1 MALYAIGEALIDFV
15 PSRPGK
21 PAADIRYTPAVGG
34 APLNVAA
41 AYARLGG
48 ESYILSQVG
57 DDAFGAQIA
66 ATAQA
71 AGVDTRYLKRSR
83 AAKTAL
89 AFVTLHDNGE
99 REFAFYRDPSADML
113 YQPENLAAIT
123 PQPGDILH
131 YCSVSLTP
139 GPMRD
144 AHRAAIE
151 RFRAA
156 GATVSFDIN
165 LRLPLWPNPAEL
177 YAAVQEYLPL
187 ADILK
192 ISDDELEFVTGERDP
207 ARGVGQLQ
215 RGAVKH
221 VIYTRGA
228 QGAAWYDADGQRG
241 AVDAYPVQAV
251 DATGAGDAFIG
262 GLLAEMSRLNLNL
275 HQALTDEHIAALLH
289 HAAAVG
295 AITTLQRGAIN
306 SMPDREQLHAFHA
319 QHAQGGASTP
329 THR

>member
-21 PAADIRYTPAVGG
+21 PDANIRYTPAVGG

-48 ESYILSQVG
+48 KSYILSQVG
-57 DDAFGAQIA
+57 DDAFGEQIA
-66 ATAQA
+66 TTAQA
-71 AGVDTRYLKRSR
+71 AGVDTRYLQRTS

-89 AFVTLHDNGE
+89 AFVTLYDNGE

-139 GPMRD
+139 GPMRE
-144 AHRAAIE
+144 AHRVAIE

-165 LRLPLWPNPAEL
+165 LRLPLWPNPADL

-192 ISDDELEFVTGERDP
+192 ISDDELEFVTGEREP
-207 ARGVGQLQ
+207 ARGIAQLQ

-221 VIYTRGA
+221 VIYTCGA
-228 QGAAWYDADGQRG
+228 QGASWYDASGQRG
-241 AVDAYPVQAV
+241 AVDAYKVQAL

-262 GLLAEMSRLNLNL
+262 GLLAEMSRLGLNL
-275 HQALTDEHIAALLH
+275 QQALADSDIAALLR

-306 SMPDREQLHAFHA
+306 SMPDRDRLHAFQQENRHE
-319 QHAQGGASTP
+319 
-329 THR
+329 

>member
-48 ESYILSQVG
+48 KSYILSQVG
-57 DDAFGAQIA
+57 DDAFGEQIA

-71 AGVDTRYLKRSR
+71 AGVDTRYLQRTS

-89 AFVTLHDNGE
+89 AFVTLYENGE

-113 YQPENLAAIT
+113 YAAENLAAIT

-139 GPMRD
+139 GPMRE
-144 AHRAAIE
+144 AHRVAIE

-156 GATVSFDIN
+156 GALISFDIN
-165 LRLPLWPNPAEL
+165 LRLPLWQNPADL

-187 ADILK
+187 ADIIK
-192 ISDDELEFVTGERDP
+192 ISDNELEFVTGEIDP
-207 ARGVGQLQ
+207 ARGMRQLQ

-221 VIYTRGA
+221 VIYTCGA
-228 QGAAWYDADGQRG
+228 DGAAWYDARGQRG
-241 AVDAYPVQAV
+241 AVNAYRVQAV

-262 GLLAEMSRLNLNL
+262 GLLAETSRRNLDL
-275 HQALTDEHIAALLH
+275 QQSAYRRTHRRALAPCRCRRRH
-289 HAAAVG
+289 HHPA
-295 AITTLQRGAIN
+295 TRR
-306 SMPDREQLHAFHA
+306 DK
-319 QHAQGGASTP
+319 QHARPRPPATIPRGEP
-329 THR
+329 P

>member
-1 MALYAIGEALIDFV
+1 MSLYAIGEALIDFV

-21 PAADIRYTPAVGG
+21 PDADIRYTPAVGG

-48 ESYILSQVG
+48 KSYILSQVG
-57 DDAFGAQIA
+57 EDAFGEQIA

-83 AAKTAL
+83 DAKTAL

-113 YQPENLAAIT
+113 YAADNLAAIA

-139 GPMRD
+139 CPMRE
-144 AHRAAIE
+144 AHRVAIE

-156 GATVSFDIN
+156 GALISFDIN
-165 LRLPLWPNPAEL
+165 LRLPLWKNPADL
-177 YAAVQEYLPL
+177 HAAVQEYLPL
-187 ADILK
+187 ADIIK

-207 ARGVGQLQ
+207 ARGIGQLH

-228 QGAAWYDADGQRG
+228 QGAAWYDASGQRG
-241 AVDAYPVQAV
+241 AVDAYKVQAL

-262 GLLAEMSRLNLNL
+262 GLLAEMSRLNLDL
-275 HQALTDEHIAALLH
+275 QQALADEHIAALLR

-306 SMPDREQLHAFHA
+306 SMPDRDRLRQFQEENYHE
-319 QHAQGGASTP
+319 
-329 THR
+329 

>member
-21 PAADIRYTPAVGG
+21 PDADIRYTPAVGG

-48 ESYILSQVG
+48 ESYILSQAG
-57 DDAFGAQIA
+57 DDAFGEQIA

-71 AGVDTRYLKRSR
+71 AGVNTRYLKRTR

-113 YQPENLAAIT
+113 YQPENLTAIT

-144 AHRAAIE
+144 AHRVAIE

-156 GATVSFDIN
+156 GALISFDIN
-165 LRLPLWPNPAEL
+165 LRLPLWPNPADL
-177 YAAVQEYLPL
+177 HAAVQEYLPL

-207 ARGVGQLQ
+207 ARGVGQL
-215 RGAVKH
+215 
-221 VIYTRGA
+221 
-228 QGAAWYDADGQRG
+228 QRG

-306 SMPDREQLHAFHA
+306 SMPDRDQLHAFHA
-319 QHAQGGASTP
+319 KNAQGGASTP
-329 THR
+329 AHR

>member
-21 PAADIRYTPAVGG
+21 PDADIRYTPAVGG

-48 ESYILSQVG
+48 KSYSLSQVG
-57 DDAFGAQIA
+57 DDAFGEQIA

-83 AAKTAL
+83 EAKTAL

-113 YQPENLAAIT
+113 YAADNLAALI
-123 PQPGDILH
+123 
-131 YCSVSLTP
+131 
-139 GPMRD
+139 
-144 AHRAAIE
+144 
-151 RFRAA
+151 
-156 GATVSFDIN
+156 SFDIN
-165 LRLPLWPNPAEL
+165 LRLPLWKNPADL
-177 YAAVQEYLPL
+177 HAAVQEYLPL

-207 ARGVGQLQ
+207 ARGIAQLH

-228 QGAAWYDADGQRG
+228 QGAAWYDASGQRG
-241 AVDAYPVQAV
+241 AVDAYKVQAL

-262 GLLAEMSRLNLNL
+262 GLLAEMSRLNLDL
-275 HQALTDEHIAALLH
+275 QQALADEHIAALLR

-295 AITTLQRGAIN
+295 AITTL
-306 SMPDREQLHAFHA
+306 
-319 QHAQGGASTP
+319 
-329 THR
+329 

>member
-21 PAADIRYTPAVGG
+21 PDANIRYTPAVGG

-48 ESYILSQVG
+48 KSYILSQVG
-57 DDAFGAQIA
+57 DDAFGEQIA
-66 ATAQA
+66 TTAQA
-71 AGVDTRYLKRSR
+71 AGVDTRYLQRTS

-89 AFVTLHDNGE
+89 AFVTLYDNGE

-113 YQPENLAAIT
+113 YAAESLAAIT

-139 GPMRD
+139 GPMRE
-144 AHRAAIE
+144 AHRVAIE

-165 LRLPLWPNPAEL
+165 LRLPLWPNPADL

-192 ISDDELEFVTGERDP
+192 ISDDELEFVTGEREP
-207 ARGVGQLQ
+207 ARGIAQLQ

-221 VIYTRGA
+221 VIYTCGA
-228 QGAAWYDADGQRG
+228 QGASWYDASGQRG
-241 AVDAYPVQAV
+241 AVDAYKVQAL

-262 GLLAEMSRLNLNL
+262 GLLAEMSRLGLNL
-275 HQALTDEHIAALLH
+275 QQALADSDIAALLR

-306 SMPDREQLHAFHA
+306 SMPDRDRLHAFQQENRHE
-319 QHAQGGASTP
+319 
-329 THR
+329 

>member
-21 PAADIRYTPAVGG
+21 PDADIRYTPAVGG
-34 APLNVAA
+34 RRYPLPETQPRGENGTRLRHPARQRRARVRLLPRPVRR
-41 AYARLGG
+41 YALPTG
-48 ESYILSQVG
+48 
-57 DDAFGAQIA
+57 
-66 ATAQA
+66 
-71 AGVDTRYLKRSR
+71 
-83 AAKTAL
+83 
-89 AFVTLHDNGE
+89 
-99 REFAFYRDPSADML
+99 
-113 YQPENLAAIT
+113 NLAAIT

-156 GATVSFDIN
+156 GALISFDIN
-165 LRLPLWPNPAEL
+165 LRLPLWPNPTDL
-177 YAAVQEYLPL
+177 HAAVQEYLPL

-221 VIYTRGA
+221 VIYTCGA
-228 QGAAWYDADGQRG
+228 DGAAWYDASGQRG

-262 GLLAEMSRLNLNL
+262 GLLAEMSRRNLNL
-275 HQALTDEHIAALLH
+275 QQALTDEHIAALLR

-319 QHAQGGASTP
+319 QNAQGSASTP

>member
-21 PAADIRYTPAVGG
+21 PDADIRYTPAVGG

-48 ESYILSQVG
+48 KSYILSQVG
-57 DDAFGAQIA
+57 EDAFGEQIA

-71 AGVDTRYLKRSR
+71 AGVDTRYLQRTSD
-83 AAKTAL
+83 AKTAL

-113 YQPENLAAIT
+113 YAADNLAAIA

-139 GPMRD
+139 GPMRE
-144 AHRAAIE
+144 AHRVAIE

-156 GATVSFDIN
+156 GALISFDIN
-165 LRLPLWPNPAEL
+165 LRLPLWPNPADL
-177 YAAVQEYLPL
+177 HAAVQEYLPL

-192 ISDDELEFVTGERDP
+192 ISDDELEFVTGER
-207 ARGVGQLQ
+207 
-215 RGAVKH
+215 
-221 VIYTRGA
+221 
-228 QGAAWYDADGQRG
+228 
-241 AVDAYPVQAV
+241 
-251 DATGAGDAFIG
+251 
-262 GLLAEMSRLNLNL
+262 
-275 HQALTDEHIAALLH
+275 
-289 HAAAVG
+289 
-295 AITTLQRGAIN
+295 
-306 SMPDREQLHAFHA
+306 
-319 QHAQGGASTP
+319 
-329 THR
+329 

>member
-21 PAADIRYTPAVGG
+21 PDADIRYTPAVGG

-48 ESYILSQVG
+48 KSYILSQVG
-57 DDAFGAQIA
+57 DDAFGEQIA

-83 AAKTAL
+83 DAKTAL
-89 AFVTLHDNGE
+89 AFVTLHENGE

-113 YQPENLAAIT
+113 YHPDNLAAIA

-139 GPMRD
+139 CPMRE
-144 AHRAAIE
+144 AHRVAIE

-156 GATVSFDIN
+156 GALISFDIN
-165 LRLPLWPNPAEL
+165 LRLPLWQNPADL
-177 YAAVQEYLPL
+177 HAAVQEYLPL
-187 ADILK
+187 ADIIK

-207 ARGVGQLQ
+207 ARGIGQLQ

-221 VIYTRGA
+221 VIYTCGA
-228 QGAAWYDADGQRG
+228 DGATWYDASGQRG
-241 AVDAYPVQAV
+241 AVDAY
-251 DATGAGDAFIG
+251 
-262 GLLAEMSRLNLNL
+262 
-275 HQALTDEHIAALLH
+275 
-289 HAAAVG
+289 
-295 AITTLQRGAIN
+295 
-306 SMPDREQLHAFHA
+306 
-319 QHAQGGASTP
+319 
-329 THR
+329 